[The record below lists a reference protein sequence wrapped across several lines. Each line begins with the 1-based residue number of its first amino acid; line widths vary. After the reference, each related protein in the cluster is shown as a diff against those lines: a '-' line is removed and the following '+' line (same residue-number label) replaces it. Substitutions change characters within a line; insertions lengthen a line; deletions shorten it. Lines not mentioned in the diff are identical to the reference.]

1 MDDGNGHTAAESLQV
16 TANDVPSAE
25 PTNVSKQLTSQAIS
39 KHKEGAFTPLFLFS
53 HGPTRTFFSQATCSA
68 KEWNE
73 FCRPEVAQRAWQSI
87 AGQFGRL
94 FICVSLCGSVVK
106 LICYPENAF
115 LPPGLQNGNPLEL
128 KKHVEELGAGE

>member
-25 PTNVSKQLTSQAIS
+25 PTNVSINYIS
-39 KHKEGAFTPLFLFS
+39 KHKEGAFTPLFFCLATDPHGHFS
-53 HGPTRTFFSQATCSA
+53 RATCSA

-115 LPPGLQNGNPLEL
+115 LPPGLQNSNPLEL